1 MQNNELNDLL
11 EELKKSNNILEEQ
24 LLEYKKAINSLKNE
38 IDNLEEKNIDFA

>member
-1 MQNNELNDLL
+1 MQNNELNELL